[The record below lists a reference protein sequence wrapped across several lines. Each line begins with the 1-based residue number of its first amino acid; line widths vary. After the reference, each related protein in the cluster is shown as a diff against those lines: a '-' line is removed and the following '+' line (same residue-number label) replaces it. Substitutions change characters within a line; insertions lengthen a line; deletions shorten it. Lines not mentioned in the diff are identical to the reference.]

1 MSLLFRSAALSLL
14 LTSTEWQPIA
24 RGLSPN
30 GGRGAEAVYR
40 QGRMTASYVHF
51 YFPSNPS
58 AVAALFAPD
67 REGAIAGKPAPT
79 STESTD
85 PNVGAGLPAIGP

>member
-1 MSLLFRSAALSLL
+1 LALQAVELPEGSLRGHTYHHSLTTTE
-14 LTSTEWQPIA
+14 LTPIA

-40 QGRMTASYVHF
+40 EGRMTASYVHF

-58 AVAALFAPD
+58 AIAALFVPD
-67 REGAIAGKPAPT
+67 LEAAIASKLAP
-79 STESTD
+79 
-85 PNVGAGLPAIGP
+85 VGAGLPAKRP